1 MINKIYTKLRDK
13 FFLATVYDKIFIF
26 GINKIVGK
34 LSLIFFK
41 FIYTTNLKIGTSIK
55 CWGSVSLRINQNA
68 TVTIGNNCTIVSN
81 NNRAGI
87 TVFTKF
93 KITALFDSK
102 IYIGNN
108 VSFNGTSL
116 SCRTSSISI
125 GSGTIIGP
133 NVIIVDSDFHGIY
146 PPENRENNLDYA
158 SDRPVNI
165 GKNVWIGMNTVILKG
180 VDVGENSVIAAGS
193 IVSNDIPSNC
203 LAAGNPAK
211 IIKKLEY

>member
-1 MINKIYTKLRDK
+1 MIHKIYIKVKNK
-13 FFLATVYDKIFIF
+13 FFLATVYEKIFIF
-26 GINKIVGK
+26 GINKFIGD

-41 FIYTTNLKIGTSIK
+41 FIYAKNFKIGQDAQ
-55 CWGSVSLRINQNA
+55 CWGSISLRISQNA
-68 TVTIGNNCTIVSN
+68 EVKIGKNCTIVSN

-93 KITALFDSK
+93 KITALFGSK
-102 IYIGNN
+102 IYIGEN

-146 PPENRENNLDYA
+146 PAINRENNLDYA
-158 SDRPVNI
+158 SDRPVKI
-165 GKNVWIGMNTVILKG
+165 GDNVWIGMNTVILKG
-180 VDVGENSVIAAGS
+180 VNIGENSVIAAGS
-193 IVSNDIPSNC
+193 IVKNDIPSNC

-211 IIKKLEY
+211 KIKDLN